1 MDFIEVFLPEHEAR
15 FCELWD
21 GAASNGHA
29 YAVIHYERRAGR
41 VALVR
46 MDYLVATL
54 AAEKTT
60 ETWDVAVE
68 RGPNYINERPSR

>member
-1 MDFIEVFLPEHEAR
+1 
-15 FCELWD
+15 
-21 GAASNGHA
+21 
-29 YAVIHYERRAGR
+29 
-41 VALVR
+41 VR